1 MRYAF
6 PLEVDR
12 TTFKGADYESWRQQ
26 ETCPGPSIRGI
37 VKSKLDKC
45 MIHVDTFS
53 SVPFYIGPEKYTGLP
68 TPLIYSKPE
77 YTYVENGCWYSLSG
91 KMSELNCYCGSK
103 RDGCA
108 VLKEANDIICIEK
121 QTDSINAVFF
131 GTQTLAE
138 TKAAKSCVV
147 RYMLSVSYQENVYF
161 THSLKVTF
169 GADRSNVCH
178 SKHEGTSCI
187 MQNEPLCPFGAS
199 QSSSAVRIEVLC
211 CCGPK
216 HGTNPTFYHFCN
228 LKQVNL
234 TRIEVTLRKIPR
246 CGVFPHLYQ
255 HFFLNSIYKGQ
266 CVVHHDFEFDSS
278 VKLIHGLNMEFSNNM
293 SPVEIYGSEKDVQLI
308 DVLINRNATKCLG
321 EHREREIM
329 AASERKAWTIV
340 IFKCTARLES
350 APCDTT
356 MMRTLNRRKLSD
368 DYGTFCYVGKS
379 TSSFINL
386 SSLFTRWCLERIT
399 GIGRGM
405 LIERG
410 FLTVGSFATM
420 KDLPKRFQCIRADG
434 DTYAINL
441 GKSKNHYKCYR
452 RFDKQMGV
460 PETICC
466 CKNAERS
473 VPCNDAVMSA
483 HVEWN
488 ALQRLSA
495 IRELPPLCKRQF
507 MSKYEDNEICN
518 ESLLERFAVC
528 FYVANLRSQTLD
540 GGCVFPGKPTTRH
553 RLASVCK
560 TKHSLNILKSNKTV
574 DVFSEEQHT
583 RLYCCHSHYNCF
595 TVIRQMQS
603 YERHFLDSTRW
614 NETVVEAVG
623 QGLSGFEVDRTVK
636 EDTTNTSY
644 A

>member
-1 MRYAF
+1 
-6 PLEVDR
+6 
-12 TTFKGADYESWRQQ
+12 
-26 ETCPGPSIRGI
+26 
-37 VKSKLDKC
+37 
-45 MIHVDTFS
+45 
-53 SVPFYIGPEKYTGLP
+53 
-68 TPLIYSKPE
+68 
-77 YTYVENGCWYSLSG
+77 
-91 KMSELNCYCGSK
+91 MSELNCYCGSK

-199 QSSSAVRIEVLC
+199 QSSSAVRIE
-211 CCGPK
+211 
-216 HGTNPTFYHFCN
+216 
-228 LKQVNL
+228 VNL

-368 DYGTFCYVGKS
+368 DVSMSVYIC
-379 TSSFINL
+379 
-386 SSLFTRWCLERIT
+386 
-399 GIGRGM
+399 
-405 LIERG
+405 
-410 FLTVGSFATM
+410 
-420 KDLPKRFQCIRADG
+420 
-434 DTYAINL
+434 
-441 GKSKNHYKCYR
+441 
-452 RFDKQMGV
+452 GV
-460 PETICC
+460 RKIIQ
-466 CKNAERS
+466 K
-473 VPCNDAVMSA
+473 
-483 HVEWN
+483 
-488 ALQRLSA
+488 
-495 IRELPPLCKRQF
+495 
-507 MSKYEDNEICN
+507 
-518 ESLLERFAVC
+518 
-528 FYVANLRSQTLD
+528 
-540 GGCVFPGKPTTRH
+540 
-553 RLASVCK
+553 
-560 TKHSLNILKSNKTV
+560 
-574 DVFSEEQHT
+574 
-583 RLYCCHSHYNCF
+583 
-595 TVIRQMQS
+595 
-603 YERHFLDSTRW
+603 
-614 NETVVEAVG
+614 
-623 QGLSGFEVDRTVK
+623 
-636 EDTTNTSY
+636 
-644 A
+644 